1 VGGGLG
7 RRPPQ
12 LAVTAATPTTSSRA
26 PFWRNVRVLRFAFQ
40 LGFLLVV
47 GGVLLYL
54 LDNVVANL
62 ERLGIPTGFDYLD
75 QPAGFAIPDSD
86 FSSSQSLGDAL
97 RVGVVNTIKVS
108 LLGIVLATVLGVC
121 IGVMR
126 LSTNWLVRRAAA
138 LYVETFRNVPV
149 LVIILFWYLGVVLR
163 LPPIGE
169 AVEIPDLL
177 VVSNRGIAVPWFD
190 KVDDGYAFG
199 LFALLAVAAAA
210 AVWIWR
216 TRRFDRTGEPHRRAL
231 WAGGALLA
239 ILAIGYFATGMP
251 WALDLPERGERAT
264 TGGFRLSP
272 EYAALLIGLALYTA
286 SHIAEIVRGSIL
298 AVPRGQSEAANAVG
312 LSGWQRLRYVVLP
325 QAFRISVPPI
335 ANQYLNLMK
344 NSSLGIAISYYEVTK
359 ITRVSIAQQ
368 APAVQAIVLLMGIY
382 LVISLSIA
390 LVTNLVNRRL
400 TLKGRR

>member
-1 VGGGLG
+1 MPTS
-7 RRPPQ
+7 R
-12 LAVTAATPTTSSRA
+12 TPL
-26 PFWRNVRVLRFAFQ
+26 WRNVRVLRLVLQAV
-40 LGFLLVV
+40 FLVAV
-47 GGVLLYL
+47 GGFLLYL
-54 LDNVVANL
+54 LDNVVGNL

-86 FSSSQSLGDAL
+86 FSSAQSLGDAL
-97 RVGVVNTIKVS
+97 KIGVQNTLKVS
-108 LLGIVLATVLGVC
+108 LLGIVLATI
-121 IGVMR
+121 IGVLVGVAR
-126 LSTNWLVRRAAA
+126 LSSNWLVRKSAA
-138 LYVETFRNVPV
+138 LYVETFRNIPV

-169 AVEIPDLL
+169 AVEIPDLF
-177 VVSNRGIAVPWFD
+177 VISNRGIVVPWFD
-190 KVDDGYAFG
+190 KVGQGFAFV
-199 LFALLAVAAAA
+199 LVALVALAAA
-210 AVWIWR
+210 AVLWIWR
-216 TRRFDRTGEPHRRAL
+216 TRRFDRTGEPHHRAL

-239 ILAIGYFATGMP
+239 ILTVGYFATGTP
-251 WALDLPERGERAT
+251 WALETPELGERST

-272 EYAALLIGLALYTA
+272 EYAALLLGLALYTA

-298 AVPRGQSEAANAVG
+298 AVPGGQSEAANAVG
-312 LSGWQRLRYVVLP
+312 LSGWQRLRHVVLP

-344 NSSLGIAISYYEVTK
+344 NSSLGIAISYYELTK

-368 APAVQAIVLLMGIY
+368 APAVQAIVLLMGLY
-382 LVISLSIA
+382 LLISLSIA